1 MVTVCVTIAVVVAE
15 MRKPF
20 YLRRVFHADEPAE
33 AQPENQK
40 THPRR
45 NTLPP
50 SPLDRLASAVLSEIS
65 DDWET
70 GRAYLNVGA
79 G

>member
-1 MVTVCVTIAVVVAE
+1 MVTVCVTVAVVVAE
-15 MRKPF
+15 MRTPS
-20 YLRRVFHADEPAE
+20 YLRRVFDADEPAE
-33 AQPENQK
+33 AQPGNQK

-50 SPLDRLASAVLSEIS
+50 SPLHRLASGLLSKIS

-70 GRAYLNVGA
+70 GRASLNVGA